1 MRDANG
7 NRLHDG
13 DIVQQIITDRLHAK
27 GAEWV
32 ILGIGIEPS
41 TNRKIAVMKSEKD
54 YIMCAYQQELKFF
67 VKKEVAVC

>member
-1 MRDANG
+1 MRDAKG
-7 NRLHDG
+7 NILNEG
-13 DIVQQIITDRLHAK
+13 DIVQQIITDSLHSK

-41 TNRKIAVMKSEKD
+41 TKRKIAVMKSEKN